1 MWAVALQVP
10 TVLAPPA
17 VQSLLVQ
24 QAVAA
29 MQAVPHILKLAA
41 QG

>member
-1 MWAVALQVP
+1 MQVA
-10 TVLAPPA
+10 TVLTPPA

-29 MQAVPHILKLAA
+29 MQAVPHILKLGA

>member
-1 MWAVALQVP
+1 VWAVVLQVP

-17 VQSLLVQ
+17 VQSALVQ
-24 QAVAA
+24 QAVDA
-29 MQAVPHILKLAA
+29 MQAPEHMLKPVA